1 MKFVSTVAALALFAL
16 AAGPASAAD
25 PVANPTIAPGAVRV
39 NVSALNKSGEN
50 GTATLTQIGND
61 TLIELA
67 FPDTGAIPQPAHI
80 HTGSCAKLTPAPT
93 MFESGYVG
101 GKSTTTLK
109 NVSLASLQNGNFA
122 INVHKSTSD
131 LGTYVACGD
140 IPKS

>member
-1 MKFVSTVAALALFAL
+1 MKLVSTIAALALIL
-16 AAGPASAAD
+16 AAAPVLAAD
-25 PVANPTIAPGAVRV
+25 PVVNPTIAPGAVRV
-39 NVSALNKSGEN
+39 NLSAQNKSGEN

-61 TLIELA
+61 TLVVLA
-67 FPDTGAIPQPAHI
+67 FPDTGMAPQPAHI

-93 MFESGYVG
+93 YGLSNIVG
-101 GKSTTTLK
+101 GQSMTTLK